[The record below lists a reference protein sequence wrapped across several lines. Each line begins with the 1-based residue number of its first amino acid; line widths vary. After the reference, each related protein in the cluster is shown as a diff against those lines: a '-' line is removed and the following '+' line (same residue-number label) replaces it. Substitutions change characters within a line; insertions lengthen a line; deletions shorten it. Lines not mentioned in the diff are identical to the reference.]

1 MLKPTL
7 LALGAGAHGTNNLS
21 QLQKIVMD
29 MDIA

>member
-7 LALGAGAHGTNNLS
+7 LALGAGVYGMNNLS

-29 MDIA
+29 IDMA